1 VERMTTVRRITCVC
15 GKVLEGL
22 DDDQLWAAAQAHI
35 AAEHPELV
43 GQVSRED
50 ILARAEDI

>member
-1 VERMTTVRRITCVC
+1 MTTVRRITCVC
-15 GKVLEGL
+15 GKVLEGQ

-35 AAEHPELV
+35 AAEHPELI